1 MTVHITFKQIQILF
15 RYPKVQ
21 VGVPCDFHKHLRPL
35 LKIPVW
41 RYLHPQV
48 SEHSLTMFWTL
59 ASSFQGYCSV
69 KQGKSQAA
77 VLAYTSQTAT
87 ELTIFT
93 FHNGNFIQIVSGA
106 AGTQITSQVHPLAE
120 KMRFLSL
127 YLFPPPNLVPLGR
140 KCGCTSQK
148 RPQSTPAG
156 SPPEALGHS
165 VDSRPQ
171 SGEHLAAFL
180 SHKMTVRHSQGF
192 IPR

>member
-120 KMRFLSL
+120 KMRFFSL
-127 YLFPPPNLVPLGR
+127 YLFPPPIWFLWEGNVDARARRDPRALQLGPHLR
-140 KCGCTSQK
+140 RLGTQQTADPSQENISLPFCLT
-148 RPQSTPAG
+148 R
-156 SPPEALGHS
+156 
-165 VDSRPQ
+165 
-171 SGEHLAAFL
+171 
-180 SHKMTVRHSQGF
+180 
-192 IPR
+192 